1 MTRYEVIFDGVLVP
15 TESDRVLT
23 SDGVETFVD
32 LFAVELEVHG
42 GEDID
47 VSTNLKT
54 HEITVSVSLEK
65 DGLLEAQEAGSA
77 IIRSAFHAA
86 GAHTPGWE
94 IDWIKARTVLETDN
108 HPELASA

>member
-15 TESDRVLT
+15 TDSEAVLT
-23 SDGVETFVD
+23 SKDVEIFVD
-32 LFAVELEVHG
+32 LFAGELEEHH

-54 HEITVSVSLEK
+54 HELTVSVSLET
-65 DGLLEAQEAGSA
+65 DGLLDAQAAGSA

-94 IDWIKARTVLETDN
+94 IDWTKARTVLEMDN

>member
-15 TESDRVLT
+15 TDSNKVLT
-23 SDGVETFVD
+23 EENVETFVD
-32 LFAVELEVHG
+32 LFANALEEHR

-54 HEITVSVSLEK
+54 HTITVSVTLEK
-65 DGLLEAQEAGSA
+65 DDLLEAQEVGSA

-86 GAHTPGWE
+86 GVHTPGWE
-94 IDWIKARTVLETDN
+94 IDWIKARTVLEMDN

>member
-1 MTRYEVIFDGVLVP
+1 VTRYEVIFDGILVP
-15 TESDRVLT
+15 TDSDKVLA
-23 SDGVETFVD
+23 SEDVETFVD
-32 LFAVELEVHG
+32 LFAGELEEHH

-47 VSTNLKT
+47 VSTNLET
-54 HEITVSVSLEK
+54 HEITVSVTLEK
-65 DGLLEAQEAGSA
+65 DDLLEAQGVGSA

-94 IDWIKARTVLETDN
+94 IDWIKARTVLEKDN

>member
-1 MTRYEVIFDGVLVP
+1 VIFDGVLVP
-15 TESDRVLT
+15 TDSDAVLI
-23 SDGVETFVD
+23 SEDVETFVD
-32 LFAVELEVHG
+32 LFAGELEEHR

-54 HEITVSVSLEK
+54 HEITVSVSLEREE
-65 DGLLEAQEAGSA
+65 LLEAQEAGSA

-86 GAHTPGWE
+86 GAHTPGWQ
-94 IDWIKARTVLETDN
+94 IDWIKARTVQEMDN

>member
-1 MTRYEVIFDGVLVP
+1 VTRYEVIFDGVLIP
-15 TESDRVLT
+15 TDSDAVLT
-23 SDGVETFVD
+23 SEDVETFVD
-32 LFAVELEVHG
+32 LFAGELEQHR

-54 HEITVSVSLEK
+54 HEITVSVSLERE
-65 DGLLEAQEAGSA
+65 DLLEAQEAGSA

-94 IDWIKARTVLETDN
+94 IDWIKARTVLEMDN

>member
-15 TESDRVLT
+15 TDSDGVLA

-32 LFAVELEVHG
+32 LFAVELERHG

-47 VSTNLKT
+47 VSTNLKAN
-54 HEITVSVSLEK
+54 EITVSVSLEK
-65 DGLLEAQEAGSA
+65 DELLVAQETGSA
-77 IIRSAFHAA
+77 IIRSAFHTA

-94 IDWIKARTVLETDN
+94 IDWIKARTVLEMEN
-108 HPELASA
+108 HPELTSA

>member
-1 MTRYEVIFDGVLVP
+1 MTRYEVIFDGVMVATDPREL
-15 TESDRVLT
+15 LT
-23 SDGVETFVD
+23 SEVVESFVD
-32 LFAVELEVHG
+32 LFVFELESLD

-54 HEITVSVSLEK
+54 HHITVSITLKKE
-65 DGLLEAQEAGSA
+65 DLLVAQEVGSA

-94 IDWIKARTVLETDN
+94 IAWTGARTLPETDN
-108 HPELASA
+108 HPELASL